1 MMRRFLLALSLGA
14 ALAAGGVHAQSSAA
28 KDTVVAAKSAGTV
41 GEQGDGF
48 LGLVTGSAPA
58 EVKAA
63 VAEINAGRAAAYK
76 DIAVKTGVTE
86 QAAGEATARQLLTR
100 IAPGGYY
107 KPPGGS
113 WTRK

>member
-1 MMRRFLLALSLGA
+1 MMRRFLIALTLGA
-14 ALAAGGVHAQSSAA
+14 ALAGGAVYAQSAAA
-28 KDTVVAAKSAGTV
+28 KDTVVAAKSAGQV

-48 LGLVTGSAPA
+48 LGLVSGSGPA

-76 DIAVKTGVTE
+76 DIAARTGVTE
-86 QAAGEATARQLLTR
+86 QAAGEATARQL
-100 IAPGGYY
+100 IAKMAPGGFY
-107 KPPGGS
+107 KPLGGS